1 MKINVILKIVLL
13 GFIVGGHSHAGQVD
27 TDWQTWYEKS
37 NFKETPRYGETVA
50 FCKRLADASPMV
62 TYTTF
67 GISPQ
72 GRDLPL
78 LIVDKNGN
86 ATAEQVRRSNNV
98 VFLIQ
103 AGIHSGEID
112 GKDAGLTLI
121 RDMVIYG
128 KNKDLL
134 DHVTL
139 LFIPIFNVDGHERF
153 SAYNRFNQN
162 GPEEMGWRVTAQNY
176 NLNRDYLKG
185 DSPEM
190 QAWLRLYNKWL
201 PEFFADCHVTD
212 GADYQYAI
220 TYKID
225 QYGLLEKPVLDW
237 IGQSYLTT
245 VKPAMEESGFPLQ
258 EYISFKKAHDPK
270 SGMSSWVT
278 PPRLSD
284 GYVAIQNRPGLLIE
298 THMFKD
304 YKTRVS
310 ATRALLLNTI
320 KVLNRDYLKLRDLIT
335 EADEQVASEKFRS
348 KPFTLKYK
356 ALNDSS
362 MIDFAGYTY
371 SKEKSS
377 LTGGDWYRFTK
388 DTVTWRIPF
397 FNKYGPDIQVKLP
410 EAYIIPVEWTE
421 VIERIKLHG
430 ITYKILKADTKIKVG
445 TYKFSNEKWSARPY
459 ENHHTLTFD
468 MQEIEEERTFP
479 KGSYIIPLSQRTA
492 KVIANILEPKASD
505 SFIFWGF
512 FDSIFEVKEYVED
525 YVMEEY
531 ARFMLSSDAGLKKE
545 FEAKRTADS
554 TFAKSP
560 KKIIRWFYE
569 RSPYWDK
576 RINTYPVGKI
586 FDKRVLDQ
594 ITK

>member
-1 MKINVILKIVLL
+1 MGFLAINFL
-13 GFIVGGHSHAGQVD
+13 FGQQASS
-27 TDWQTWYEKS
+27 DWQTYYEKS
-37 NFKETPRYGETVA
+37 NFKATPRYTETVE

-67 GISPQ
+67 GTSPQ

-86 ATAEQVRRSNNV
+86 ATAGQVRRSSNV

-139 LFIPIFNVDGHERF
+139 LFMPIFSVDGHERF

-176 NLNRDYLKG
+176 NLNRDYLKA

-190 QAWLRLYNKWL
+190 QAWLKLYNKWL

-225 QYGLLEKPVLDW
+225 QYGLLEKPVIDW
-237 IGQSYLTT
+237 IGQSYLPT
-245 VKPAMEESGFPLQ
+245 VKPAMEEVGFPLQ

-310 ATRALLLNTI
+310 ATYALLLNTI
-320 KVLNRDYLKLRDLIT
+320 KVLNRDYTKLRDLISA
-335 EADEQVASEKFRS
+335 ADIHIASEKFRTN
-348 KPFTLKYK
+348 PFTLKYK
-356 ALNDSS
+356 ASADSS
-362 MIDFAGYTY
+362 WINFAGYSY
-371 SKEKSS
+371 SKEKSD
-377 LTGGDWYRFTK
+377 LTGGDWYRYTK
-388 DTVTWRIPF
+388 DTVTWKIPF
-397 FNKYGPDIQVKLP
+397 FNKFESDIQVKLP
-410 EAYIIPVEWTE
+410 EAYIIPVEWTQ

-430 ITYKILKADTKIKVG
+430 IDYKILREDKKIKVASY
-445 TYKFSNEKWSARPY
+445 TFSNEKWSARPY

-468 MQEIEEERTFP
+468 MTEKEEERTFP
-479 KGSYIIPLSQRTA
+479 KGSYIIPMNQQTA
-492 KVIANILEPKASD
+492 KVIANILEPRARD
-505 SFIFWGF
+505 SFFFWGF

-525 YVMEEY
+525 YVMEDY
-531 ARFMLSSDAGLKKE
+531 ARFMLSSDADLKKE
-545 FEAKRTADS
+545 FETKMAADS
-554 TFAKSP
+554 AFAKSP

-586 FDKRVLDQ
+586 FDKTVLDQ

>member
-1 MKINVILKIVLL
+1 L
-13 GFIVGGHSHAGQVD
+13 GFFAINFLFGQQASS
-27 TDWQTWYEKS
+27 DWQTYYENS
-37 NFKETPRYGETVA
+37 HFRETPRYAETVE

-67 GISPQ
+67 GTSPQ

-86 ATAEQVRRSNNV
+86 ATAEVVRRSGNV

-139 LFIPIFNVDGHERF
+139 LFMPIFSVDGHERF

-176 NLNRDYLKG
+176 NLNRDYLKA

-190 QAWLRLYNKWL
+190 QAWLKLYNKWL

-225 QYGLLEKPVLDW
+225 QYGLLEKPVIDW
-237 IGQSYLTT
+237 IGQSYLPT

-298 THMFKD
+298 THMFKK

-310 ATRALLLNTI
+310 ATHALLLNTI
-320 KVLNRDYLKLRDLIT
+320 KVLNRDHLKLRDLIAA
-335 EADEQVASEKFRS
+335 ADARVASENFRS
-348 KPFTLKYK
+348 EAFTLKYK
-356 ALNDSS
+356 ALDDSS
-362 MIDFAGYTY
+362 MIDFAGYKY
-371 SKEKSS
+371 SKEKSD
-377 LTGGDWYRFTK
+377 LTGGDWHRYTK
-388 DTVTWRIPF
+388 DTVTWKIPF
-397 FNKYGPDIQVKLP
+397 FNKFEADIQVKLP
-410 EAYIIPVEWTE
+410 EAYIIPVEWTQ
-421 VIERIKLHG
+421 VVERIKLHG
-430 ITYKILKADTKIKVG
+430 IDYKILKEDKKIKVAS
-445 TYKFSNEKWSARPY
+445 YKFSNEKWSARPY

-468 MQEIEEERTFP
+468 MTEIEEERTFP
-479 KGSYIIPLSQRTA
+479 KGSYIIPMNQRTA
-492 KVIANILEPKASD
+492 KVIANILEPRARD
-505 SFIFWGF
+505 SFMFWGF

-525 YVMEEY
+525 YVMEDY
-531 ARFMLSSDAGLKKE
+531 ARFMLSSDADLKKE
-545 FEAKRTADS
+545 FETKMAADS
-554 TFAKSP
+554 AFAKSP

-586 FDKRVLDQ
+586 FDKTVLDQ